1 MAQILITALLA
12 GFAVASATAQS
23 KTSPASTA
31 AAGVRYLD
39 EVFSSY
45 TRTDNITFGEAVN
58 ISTGQMET
66 LKLDLYQ
73 PSGDTEPYR
82 AAFVWVHPGGFVQGD
97 KGDPK
102 IVERCDTFAK
112 RGYVCIANNYRLWD
126 TSYSD
131 ADTVAI
137 KQAYEDTKAAIRW
150 LRANA
155 AAYRIDVNRISVGGT
170 SSGGFIALSTAY
182 EENVGNSGNPGFS
195 SEVSASI
202 DGSGSLVDDGII
214 NIGEAP
220 LMIVHGDQDENV
232 PYTEALELEARA
244 LATGI
249 PYEFHTFVGEDH
261 SWTDAERQQ
270 FIEWAADFNYRY
282 VIQTAIGGVPAVTVS
297 DVAVAEGNSG
307 TLNAV
312 FTLNLS
318 APTANGQVVTFDYVT
333 ANGSASAGSDYVAK
347 SGTFSIPAGATSQTL
362 AVAINGDTD
371 NESDETFFLNL
382 QKPANAR
389 LMDLQGMGTIQ
400 NDDLAGAPAAPTGLT
415 ATAMSAT
422 QVDLSWNDNS
432 SNEDGFAIE
441 RKTGAGAYAEIA
453 TVVAQTRNYSD
464 TEVSPATAYTYRVRA
479 YNEIASSGY
488 SNEASATTPC
498 GVVAAFAANVTSGCA
513 PLSVNFTDQSSPQSG
528 VTSWSWTF
536 GDGGTATTQNPTHVF
551 STPGTYTITLT
562 TSSASCNDVETKSN
576 YITVTGAP
584 TANFTATPVAGNV
597 PLTVNF
603 TDQSTNNPTAWSWSF
618 GDGGTSLAKNPSRQY
633 TAPGTYTVT
642 LTATNACGSDGE
654 TKVGYITVSNT
665 PVNLAL
671 NKPATASST
680 SGSKTP
686 SKAVDGSTSTY
697 WRSGSISSST
707 ITWLRVD
714 LQSAA
719 SLTRIV
725 IRWNG
730 SYYAKNYQ
738 AQISND
744 NANWS
749 TVYADNAGNGGSDDF
764 SFSAVTARYVRI
776 YMTRNNKSS
785 ERINELE
792 VYGTA
797 GSSTKFEQAWT
808 STVAAPEAPVALQS
822 YPNPFNP
829 QTMIRFTL
837 PGAEHV
843 RLWVCNTLG
852 QEVARLVDEPRA
864 AGTHE
869 ILFDA
874 HALPSGVY
882 FSVLQTGAEKRVQR
896 LLLVK

>member
-1 MAQILITALLA
+1 MSKSCTGVWLVFLS
-12 GFAVASATAQS
+12 VAIVATQVKS
-23 KTSPASTA
+23 SSSNA
-31 AAGVRYLD
+31 AMAGVRYFD
-39 EVFSSY
+39 KIFSSY
-45 TRTDNITFGEAVN
+45 TKTSDLTYGQAFNV
-58 ISTGQMET
+58 STGQMET
-66 LKLDLYQ
+66 LKLDLYE

-82 AAFVWVHPGGFVQGD
+82 AAIIWVHPGGLIQGD

-102 IVERCDTFAK
+102 IVQRCDEFSK
-112 RGYVCIANNYRLWD
+112 RGYVAVSNNYRLWTD
-126 TSYSD
+126 GSNAGSE
-131 ADTVAI
+131 ALR
-137 KQAYEDTKAAIRW
+137 QAYEDTKATVRW

-155 AAYRIDVNRISVGGT
+155 ARYRIDVNRISVGGT

-182 EENVGNSGNPGFS
+182 EENEGDSGNPGYS
-195 SEVSASI
+195 SEVSACY
-202 DGSGSLVDDGII
+202 DGSGALEDDTVME
-214 NIGEAP
+214 IGEAP
-220 LMIVHGDQDENV
+220 LLVMHGDQDENV
-232 PYTEALELEARA
+232 PYSEALELEARA
-244 LATGI
+244 LQVGI
-249 PYEFHTFVGEDH
+249 PYELHTLAGQDH
-261 SWTDAERQQ
+261 SWTDAERMD
-270 FIEWAADFNYRY
+270 FINKSVDFNYRY
-282 VIQTAIGGVPAVTVS
+282 VIQTASGGAPAVTVS

-307 TLNAV
+307 TYNAV

-318 APTANGQVVTFDYVT
+318 APTLNGQVVTFDYAT

-347 SGTFSIPAGATSQTL
+347 SGTFSIPAGETSQTL
-362 AVAINGDTD
+362 TITINGDTD
-371 NESDETFFLNL
+371 NEGDETFFLNL
-382 QKPANAR
+382 KKPANAR
-389 LMDLQGMGTIQ
+389 LTDLQGVGTIQ

-422 QVDLSWNDNS
+422 QVDLNWNDNS
-432 SNEDGFAIE
+432 TNEDGFRIE
-441 RKTGAGAYAEIA
+441 RKTGAAAFAEIA
-453 TVVAQTRNYSD
+453 TVAAQMRNYSD
-464 TEVSPATAYTYRVRA
+464 ANVSPATAYTYRVHA
-479 YNEIASSGY
+479 YNDIANSGY

-498 GVVAAFAANVTSGCA
+498 DVVAAFNANLTSGCA

-528 VTSWSWTF
+528 ATAWSWNF

-551 STPGTYTITLT
+551 NTPGTYTVTLT
-562 TSSASCNDVETKSN
+562 AISASCNDAETKTN

-584 TANFTATPVAGNV
+584 TANFTATPIAGNA

-603 TDQSTNNPTAWSWSF
+603 TDQSTNNPTAWSWNF
-618 GDGGTSLAKNPSRQY
+618 GDGGNSTAKNPSRQY

-642 LTATNACGSDGE
+642 LTATNACGADGE

-680 SGSKTP
+680 SGSNTP
-686 SKAVDGSTSTY
+686 SRAVDGSTSTY

-707 ITWLRVD
+707 LTWLRVD

-719 SLTRIV
+719 SLTRLV
-725 IRWNG
+725 IKWNG
-730 SYYAKNYQ
+730 SYYARNYQ
-738 AQISND
+738 AQVSND
-744 NANWS
+744 NVNWS
-749 TVYADNAGNGGSDDF
+749 TVYADNSGNGGNDDF
-764 SFSAVTARYVRI
+764 SFGAVTARYVRI
-776 YMTRNNKSS
+776 YMTKNNKSS

-797 GSSTKFEQAWT
+797 SSSLKFEQAT
-808 STVAAPEAPVALQS
+808 ASTVAAFEAPAALQS

-874 HALPSGVY
+874 RALPSGVY
-882 FSVLQTGAEKRVQR
+882 FSVLQMGAEKRVQR
-896 LLLVK
+896 LLLMK